1 MKNAITVEQLKES
14 VKADYLKA
22 LEGRTDGEALMLFL
36 EELATMFA
44 ANTSLMSQ
52 IEDLKK
58 EIEAL
63 KKENEARKKES
74 VAIGEEQQKIHK
86 WYKKQFS
93 KSNGWRWWT

>member
-1 MKNAITVEQLKES
+1 MENTITVEQLKES

-44 ANTSLMSQ
+44 ANTSLISQ
-52 IEDLKK
+52 IED
-58 EIEAL
+58 L
-63 KKENEARKKES
+63 KKENEARKKEL
-74 VAIGEEQQKIHK
+74 VAIGEEQKKIHK
-86 WYKKQFS
+86 YYKDQFS

>member
-58 EIEAL
+58 E
-63 KKENEARKKES
+63 NEARKKEL
-74 VAIGEEQQKIHK
+74 VAIGEEQKKIHK
-86 WYKKQFS
+86 YYKDQFS
-93 KSNGWRWWT
+93 KNNGWRWWT

>member
-1 MKNAITVEQLKES
+1 MENTITVEQLKES

-58 EIEAL
+58 E
-63 KKENEARKKES
+63 NEARKKEL
-74 VAIGEEQQKIHK
+74 VAIGEEQKKIHK
-86 WYKKQFS
+86 YYKDQFS

>member
-1 MKNAITVEQLKES
+1 MENTITVEQLKES

-58 EIEAL
+58 E
-63 KKENEARKKES
+63 NEARKKEL
-74 VAIGEEQQKIHK
+74 VAIGEEQKKIHK
-86 WYKKQFS
+86 YYKDQFS
-93 KSNGWRWWT
+93 KNNGWRWWT

>member
-58 EIEAL
+58 E
-63 KKENEARKKES
+63 NEARKKEL
-74 VAIGEEQQKIHK
+74 VAIGEEQKKIHK
-86 WYKKQFS
+86 YYKDQFS

>member
-58 EIEAL
+58 E
-63 KKENEARKKES
+63 NEARKKEL
-74 VAIGEEQQKIHK
+74 VAIGEEQKKIHK
-86 WYKKQFS
+86 YYKDQFS
-93 KSNGWRWWT
+93 KSNCWRWWT

>member
-58 EIEAL
+58 E
-63 KKENEARKKES
+63 NEARKKES
-74 VAIGEEQQKIHK
+74 VAIGQEQQKIHK
-86 WYKKQFS
+86 WYRDQFE
-93 KSNGWRWWT
+93 KLQGWRWWR

>member
-44 ANTSLMSQ
+44 ANTSLISQ
-52 IEDLKK
+52 IED
-58 EIEAL
+58 L
-63 KKENEARKKES
+63 KKENEARKKEL
-74 VAIGEEQQKIHK
+74 VAIGEEQKKIHK
-86 WYKKQFS
+86 YYKDQFS

>member
-1 MKNAITVEQLKES
+1 MENTITVEQLKES

-58 EIEAL
+58 E
-63 KKENEARKKES
+63 NEARKKEL
-74 VAIGEEQQKIHK
+74 VAIGEEQKKIHK
-86 WYKKQFS
+86 YYKDQFS
-93 KSNGWRWWT
+93 KNSGWRWWT

>member
-1 MKNAITVEQLKES
+1 MKNSITVEQLKES

-58 EIEAL
+58 E
-63 KKENEARKKES
+63 NEARKKEL
-74 VAIGEEQQKIHK
+74 VAIGEEQKKIHK
-86 WYKKQFS
+86 YYKDQFS